1 MGGGPGISC
10 RPARGRGRDGPY
22 APGVTGPATSD
33 RVPSPAGLDA
43 RTTTTDQQLRIILQ
57 DILGLE
63 PELVAT
69 FDDNTELFG
78 ALPELD
84 SMAVATLLT
93 EVEDSLSIII
103 DDDDIDGETF
113 ETYGTLLAF
122 IEGKIA
128 ATR

>member
-1 MGGGPGISC
+1 M
-10 RPARGRGRDGPY
+10 RARSAAQESK
-22 APGVTGPATSD
+22 AP
-33 RVPSPAGLDA
+33 
-43 RTTTTDQQLRIILQ
+43 TTDQQLRIILQ